1 MQPLKPAPAAAA
13 GCVAGGVNIGE
24 NAQLH
29 RNPVNDFPMT
39 VLNQPEARTDVL
51 NRLRRAEG
59 QIRGIQRMVEEGED
73 CLKIGQQFAA
83 VRKALD
89 STYLRMT
96 VCFMEQELNARVQPD
111 ATQKASLEAMVK
123 DMETML
129 ARMG

>member
-1 MQPLKPAPAAAA
+1 VSTLTHP
-13 GCVAGGVNIGE
+13 
-24 NAQLH
+24 
-29 RNPVNDFPMT
+29 D
-39 VLNQPEARTDVL
+39 ARVDVL

-73 CLKIGQQFAA
+73 CLKIGQQFSA

-96 VCFMEQELNARVQPD
+96 VCFMEQELKSRLQPSEVQQGEVD
-111 ATQKASLEAMVK
+111 HMLK
-123 DMETML
+123 DLETML

>member
-1 MQPLKPAPAAAA
+1 MARIEVSK
-13 GCVAGGVNIGE
+13 NE
-24 NAQLH
+24 NCA
-29 RNPVNDFPMT
+29 MS
-39 VLNQPEARTDVL
+39 VLTDSQARTDVL

-73 CLKIGQQFAA
+73 CLKIGQQFSA

-96 VCFMEQELNARVQPD
+96 VCFMEQELSARMQPD
-111 ATQKASLEAMVK
+111 EAQKADLDGMLK
-123 DMETML
+123 DMETLL

>member
-1 MQPLKPAPAAAA
+1 
-13 GCVAGGVNIGE
+13 
-24 NAQLH
+24 
-29 RNPVNDFPMT
+29 MT
-39 VLNQPEARTDVL
+39 VLTDSQDRTDVL

-59 QIRGIQRMVEEGED
+59 QIRGIHRMVEEGES

-96 VCFMEQELNARVQPD
+96 VCFVEQELQSRINPD
-111 ATQKASLEAMVK
+111 ATQKADLDLMLK
-123 DMETML
+123 DMETLL